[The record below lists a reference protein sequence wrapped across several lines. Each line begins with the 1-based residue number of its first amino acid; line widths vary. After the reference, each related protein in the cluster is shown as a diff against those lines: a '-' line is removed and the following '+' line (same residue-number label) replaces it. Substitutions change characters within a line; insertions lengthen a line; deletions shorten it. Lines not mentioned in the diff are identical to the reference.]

1 MDGLLNIVA
10 SAAGLSSKH
19 FVNVLQG
26 FDEHQAFGQ
35 RVSVLEIKNE
45 IIGICGFMSRN
56 RLFILQAP
64 NELESTVSLITNS
77 LNSHGSKYEGL
88 LLLKTFVA
96 QCQLDV
102 IEQKGGLWISLCTKV
117 CGQKKPAAAVCLA
130 YDILIDLLER
140 SVHVP
145 ELGKSIANNLLS
157 KVVETVGGQ
166 APECH
171 LAALKCIEACM
182 RLYPGPCGSSRGI
195 IERFLDSLIDDSDV
209 AVVRQTGKCHHL
221 LQQVR
226 GGGTQGIKSKD
237 AWALLQ
243 LKLVHV
249 MHEALDA
256 IYSHTSETADGNVHG
271 TSDELAKALEK
282 WPKLNLSAE
291 PVARVTALFNRFRNL
306 CEFLR
311 IALR

>member
-1 MDGLLNIVA
+1 MDGLLNIVS
-10 SAAGLSSKH
+10 SAAGLNAKH

-35 RVSVLEIKNE
+35 RVSFGETQLKFLCQI
-45 IIGICGFMSRN
+45 
-56 RLFILQAP
+56 RLILISQAP

-77 LNSHGSKYEGL
+77 LNSHGQKYEGL
-88 LLLKTFVA
+88 LLLKTFTS

-102 IEQKGGLWISLCTKV
+102 IEQKGALWISLCTKI
-117 CGQKKPAAAVCLA
+117 CGQKKPVAAVCLA
-130 YDILIDLLER
+130 YGNLIDLLER

-157 KVVETVGGQ
+157 KVIETIGNQ
-166 APECH
+166 SPECR
-171 LAALKCIEACM
+171 LAALKCIETCM

-195 IERFLDSLIDDSDV
+195 VERFLDSLIDDNDIT
-209 AVVRQTGKCHHL
+209 VVRQIGKCHHL

-226 GGGTQGIKSKD
+226 GGSTQGTKSKD
-237 AWALLQ
+237 AWALFQ

-249 MHEALDA
+249 MHEALDS

-271 TSDELAKALEK
+271 TSEELTKALEK
-282 WPKLNLSAE
+282 WPKLDLSAE
-291 PVARVTALFNRFRNL
+291 PVARATALFNRFRNL

-311 IALR
+311 IALG

>member
-1 MDGLLNIVA
+1 M
-10 SAAGLSSKH
+10 
-19 FVNVLQG
+19 
-26 FDEHQAFGQ
+26 
-35 RVSVLEIKNE
+35 
-45 IIGICGFMSRN
+45 
-56 RLFILQAP
+56 QAP
-64 NELESTVSLITNS
+64 NELESTVSQITNN
-77 LNSHGSKYEGL
+77 LNSHAQKYEGL
-88 LLLKTFVA
+88 LLLKSFVS

-102 IEQKGGLWISLCTKV
+102 LEQKGGLWISLCTKI

-130 YDILIDLLER
+130 YDILVDLLER
-140 SVHVP
+140 SLHVP

-157 KVVETVGGQ
+157 KVIETVAGQ
-166 APECH
+166 SSECQ

-195 IERFLDSLIDDSDV
+195 IERLLDALIDDGDL

-249 MHEALDA
+249 LHESLDA
-256 IYSHTSETADGNVHG
+256 LYSHTSETADGNVHG
-271 TSDELAKALEK
+271 AGAELTKALEK

-291 PVARVTALFNRFRNL
+291 PVARVTALFNRFRNE